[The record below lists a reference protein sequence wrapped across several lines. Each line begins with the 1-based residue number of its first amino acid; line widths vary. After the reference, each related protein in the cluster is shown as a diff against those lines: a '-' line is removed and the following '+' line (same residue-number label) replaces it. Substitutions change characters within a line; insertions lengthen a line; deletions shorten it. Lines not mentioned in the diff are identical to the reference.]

1 MRVTVSA
8 SRGNPLAWPIAL
20 LFTVVG
26 LVLIVL
32 GFTVFG
38 KITPDDGTGEDFS
51 STILEVIAFC
61 LIVPPWIIY
70 LFVLLRRGRRQRDA
84 DAGVP
89 VELPEPPSA
98 DDPAVVGTV
107 VNKGTASGRAVA
119 ATVLGLAAR
128 DAIEIQEHGPN
139 VVVVVP
145 DAAAGA
151 TTTDKLVLGGL
162 RARADERGHV
172 QAPPLWPD
180 RPAWWGDYVRD
191 ARTLPS
197 RPGSSRHGSRSSA

>member
-1 MRVTVSA
+1 M
-8 SRGNPLAWPIAL
+8 
-20 LFTVVG
+20 
-26 LVLIVL
+26 
-32 GFTVFG
+32 
-38 KITPDDGTGEDFS
+38 
-51 STILEVIAFC
+51 
-61 LIVPPWIIY
+61 
-70 LFVLLRRGRRQRDA
+70 
-84 DAGVP
+84 P

-191 ARTLPS
+191 ARTRAS
-197 RPGSSRHGSRSSA
+197 GPGSSRHGSRSSA